1 MIKQKVTSLMRRM
14 LSLVLI
20 LASTAALAAQSPAPA
35 KWNVT
40 EPFGPATPISFD
52 TSEGTWMNVDVSP
65 DGRTLIFDLMGD
77 IYVMPAEGSGSSQ
90 ATLLLGG
97 PAFEMQP
104 RFSPDGKRIAFSS
117 DRGGLWN
124 IWTSDLQGGDL
135 EQVSREQRWFINS
148 PAWSPDGRFLYA
160 RRHFVAQRSLGAGE
174 VWMYHAS
181 GSDGLQVTEKVSFQ
195 KDQGEP
201 AISPDGR
208 YLYYSK
214 DVTPGQNFEYNKD
227 PHGVIYA
234 IIRRDLTTG
243 QERTLTARPGGSITP
258 RPSPDGKHLAFIRR
272 VDLKSHLFLRNLETG
287 EEWSIFDRLD
297 KDLQE
302 AWAVLGVY
310 AQYAWSP
317 DNRFIYIWGEGKIWK
332 VDVAKKTGVN
342 VPFTARVEQSL
353 NTPVRF
359 PVDVHADRF
368 QVRMLRDVSVS
379 PDGANVV
386 YSALGRVYSQRIGQG
401 EARAIIGGDAGGWL
415 ASAPVYSADGSRIA
429 YAAWHDTEGGRIRV
443 ADAGGANVRD
453 VTKERGHYTEPAFSN
468 DGQWIAYRKT
478 GGDFTRGITFGVD
491 PGLYISRADG
501 SGDPRLVREG
511 GQNPRFNKDG
521 TRLFYNDFRS
531 GNFVLASV
539 DLDGSDNRVH
549 LQSPNATTIV
559 PSPDERWVAFIERFQ
574 TYIAEFPATGR
585 TIDISARTA
594 AFPVAR
600 VSRDSGFYLQ
610 WSPDSSRVYW
620 AQGPELFSRELTRT
634 FTFLPLEEAAAGEP
648 RKADEPEVK
657 GRAIGFMAQSDKPSG
672 AIALVGARV
681 VTMAGGA
688 NEGVIENGTIVID
701 GNRITAVGPSS
712 SVTVPSGARRIDA
725 RGKTIMPGLID
736 AHAHLGGES
745 NGIIANQSW
754 PLLANL
760 AFGVTTMHDPSNDSE
775 TIFTN
780 AEMVKAGLKLG
791 PRIYSTGTILYGAET
806 PFKAVIENYE
816 DALFHIRRMK
826 ALGAISVK
834 SYNQQRRD
842 VRQMLIK
849 AAREE
854 KMMVVP
860 EGGSLFYQNATHVLD
875 GHTTVEHNIPVPV
888 LYKDVVTVYGKSGVG
903 YTPTL
908 IVGYGGLSGEYYWY
922 QESNV
927 WENERLM
934 QFSPRD
940 VIVPRAR
947 RRQMASEDDYNHILI
962 SKGAKQLLDAGALVN
977 SGAHG
982 QIHGIGM
989 HWEMWMM
996 RQGGMTNMEAL
1007 RTGTINSALT
1017 LGMEKDLGSIEAGKL
1032 ADLIVLDQNPLENIR
1047 NTESVRM
1054 VMLNGR
1060 LYDSALNEIGT
1071 RQRKRE
1077 PLWWERD

>member
-1 MIKQKVTSLMRRM
+1 M
-14 LSLVLI
+14 LSLLLI
-20 LASTAALAAQSPAPA
+20 LASSAAIAAQSPAPA

-52 TSEGTWMNVDVSP
+52 TNEGTWMNVDVSP
-65 DGRTLIFDLMGD
+65 DGRTLVFDLMGD
-77 IYVMPAEGSGSSQ
+77 IYVMPVGGSGASQ
-90 ATLLLGG
+90 ATRLLGG

-104 RFSPDGKRIAFSS
+104 RFSPDGTRIAFSS

-124 IWTSDLQGGDL
+124 IWTSDLKGGDL
-135 EQVSREQRWFINS
+135 KQVSKEQRWFINS
-148 PAWSPDGRFLYA
+148 PTWSPDGRFIYA

-234 IIRRDLTTG
+234 IIRRDLQTG

-332 VDVAKKTGVN
+332 VDVAAKSGVQ

-359 PVDVHADRF
+359 PVNVHPDRF
-368 QVRMLRDVSVS
+368 QVKMLRDVSVS
-379 PDGANVV
+379 PDGANVI
-386 YSALGRVYSQRIGQG
+386 YSALGRVYSQRIG
-401 EARAIIGGDAGGWL
+401 ESDARAVIGDTDGWL
-415 ASAPVYSADGSRIA
+415 ASSPVYSMDGSRIA

-443 ADAGGANVRD
+443 AGANGANARD
-453 VTKERGHYTEPAFSN
+453 VTKARGHYTEPAFSN

-478 GGDFTRGITFGVD
+478 GGDFTRGITFGID
-491 PGLYISRADG
+491 PGLYIMRADG
-501 SGDPRLVREG
+501 SGEPRLVREG

-521 TRLFYNDFRS
+521 SRLFYTDFRN

-539 DLDGSDNRVH
+539 DLDGSDDRVH
-549 LQSPNATTIV
+549 LQSTNATTFV
-559 PSPDERWVAFIERFQ
+559 PSPDERWVAFVERFQ

-585 TIDISARTA
+585 TIDINARTG

-600 VSRDSGFYLQ
+600 VSRDSGWYLQ
-610 WSPDSSRVYW
+610 WSPDSSKLYW
-620 AQGPELFSRELTRT
+620 TQGPELFSRELTKT
-634 FTFLPLEEAAAGEP
+634 FTFLPLEHAEAEEP
-648 RKADEPEVK
+648 RKAAEPETK
-657 GRAIGFMAQSDKPSG
+657 GRAIGFMAESDKPTG
-672 AIALVGARV
+672 VIALVGARI
-681 VTMAGGA
+681 VTMDASRS
-688 NEGVIENGTIVID
+688 VIENGTVVID

-712 SVTVPSGARRIDA
+712 SVSVPSGAKRVDVA
-725 RGKTIMPGLID
+725 GKTIIPGLID

-745 NGIIANQSW
+745 NGIIARQSW
-754 PLLANL
+754 PFLANL
-760 AFGVTTMHDPSNDSE
+760 AFGVTTMHDPSNDTE

-780 AEMVKAGLKLG
+780 AEMVKAGLKVG
-791 PRIYSTGTILYGAET
+791 PRIFSTGTILYGAET
-806 PFKAVIENYE
+806 PFKAVIDNYE

-826 ALGAISVK
+826 AVGAISVK

-854 KMMVVP
+854 QMMVVP

-888 LYKDVVTVYGKSGVG
+888 LYKDVLTVYGKSGVG

-922 QESNV
+922 QQSNV

-947 RRQMASEDDYNHILI
+947 RRQMAAEDDYGHILI
-962 SKGAKQLLDAGALVN
+962 SRGAKKLLDAGTLVN

-996 RQGGMTNMEAL
+996 QQGGMSNLEAL
-1007 RTGTINSALT
+1007 ATGTINSATT
-1017 LGMEKDLGSIEAGKL
+1017 LGMDKDLGSIEAGKL
-1032 ADLIVLDQNPLENIR
+1032 ADLVILDRNPLENIR
-1047 NTESVRM
+1047 HSETVQM

-1071 RQRKRE
+1071 RQRRRE
-1077 PLWWERD
+1077 PLWWER

>member
-1 MIKQKVTSLMRRM
+1 
-14 LSLVLI
+14 
-20 LASTAALAAQSPAPA
+20 
-35 KWNVT
+35 
-40 EPFGPATPISFD
+40 
-52 TSEGTWMNVDVSP
+52 
-65 DGRTLIFDLMGD
+65 
-77 IYVMPAEGSGSSQ
+77 
-90 ATLLLGG
+90 
-97 PAFEMQP
+97 
-104 RFSPDGKRIAFSS
+104 
-117 DRGGLWN
+117 
-124 IWTSDLQGGDL
+124 
-135 EQVSREQRWFINS
+135 
-148 PAWSPDGRFLYA
+148 
-160 RRHFVAQRSLGAGE
+160 
-174 VWMYHAS
+174 
-181 GSDGLQVTEKVSFQ
+181 
-195 KDQGEP
+195 
-201 AISPDGR
+201 
-208 YLYYSK
+208 
-214 DVTPGQNFEYNKD
+214 
-227 PHGVIYA
+227 VIYA
-234 IIRRDLTTG
+234 IIRRDLQTG

-287 EEWSIFDRLD
+287 DEWSIFDRLD

-332 VDVAKKTGVN
+332 VDVAKRAGVN

-359 PVDVHADRF
+359 PVTVHADRF

-379 PDGANVV
+379 PDGTNVI
-386 YSALGRVYSQRIGQG
+386 YSALGRVYSQRIG
-401 EARAIIGGDAGGWL
+401 EADARPVIGDSGGWL
-415 ASAPVYSADGSRIA
+415 ASSPVYSMDGSRIA
-429 YAAWHDTEGGRIRV
+429 YAAWNDTEGGRIRV
-443 ADAGGANVRD
+443 AGANGANARD
-453 VTKERGHYTEPAFSN
+453 ITKERGHYTEPAFSN

-491 PGLYISRADG
+491 PGLYLMRADG
-501 SGDPRLVREG
+501 SGEPRLVREG
-511 GQNPRFNKDG
+511 GLNPRFNKDG
-521 TRLFYNDFRS
+521 TRLFYNDFRN

-539 DLDGSDNRVH
+539 DLDGSNDRVH
-549 LQSPNATTIV
+549 LQSPNATTFV

-585 TIDISARTA
+585 TIDIGPRTG

-610 WSPDSSRVYW
+610 WSPDSRKVYW
-620 AQGPELFSRELTRT
+620 SQGPELFSRELTQT
-634 FTFLPLEEAAAGEP
+634 FTFLPLEEAAAAAEP
-648 RKADEPEVK
+648 RKAAEPETK
-657 GRAIGFMAQSDKPSG
+657 GRPIGFMAASDKPSG
-672 AIALVGARV
+672 VIALVGARII
-681 VTMAGGA
+681 TMASGP
-688 NEGVIENGTIVID
+688 NQGVIENGTIIID
-701 GNRITAVGPSS
+701 GNRIRAVGPSS
-712 SVTVPSGARRIDA
+712 SVTIPSGAKRIDA
-725 RGKTIMPGLID
+725 AGKTIMPGMID

-745 NGIIANQSW
+745 NGIIASQSW

-806 PFKAVIENYE
+806 PFKAVVDTYE

-826 ALGAISVK
+826 AVGAISVK

-842 VRQMLIK
+842 ARQMLIK

-854 KMMVVP
+854 QMMVVP

-888 LYKDVVTVYGKSGVG
+888 LYKDVLTVYGKSGVA

-940 VIVPRAR
+940 VIVPRSR
-947 RRQMASEDDYNHILI
+947 RRQMAAEDDYGHISI
-962 SKGAKQLLDAGALVN
+962 SRGAKQLQDAGAWVN

-982 QIHGIGM
+982 QIHGIGL
-989 HWEMWMM
+989 HWEIWMM
-996 RQGGMTNMEAL
+996 QQGGMSNMDAL
-1007 RTGTINSALT
+1007 RTATINPALT
-1017 LGMEKDLGSIEAGKL
+1017 LGMDKDLGSLEAGKL
-1032 ADLIVLDQNPLENIR
+1032 ADLVVLDGNPLENIR
-1047 NTESVRM
+1047 QSETVRM

-1060 LYDSALNEIGT
+1060 LYDSSLNEIGT
-1071 RQRKRE
+1071 RQQKR
-1077 PLWWERD
+1077 PALWWNK